1 MNRSSFLSSFINTWA
16 QFSYDG
22 HLPFLQFPQLRFLPF
37 KRQSPTENKAS
48 PFSVNCSQVLC
59 LLGFPQRGHRW
70 LHHHTCYSYC
80 NRPQFYFPP
89 MLFPQNCSSFAK
101 LGDCLIKKQCP
112 WFRNGQKEIMYWLS
126 QQWNTGVV
134 FQSLEVVGKGDL
146 IQWAMFFW
154 LTGCR

>member
-1 MNRSSFLSSFINTWA
+1 MNRSSFLSSFILEPSFHMMDTYP
-16 QFSYDG
+16 SYNFLSLGSFPLKDKVQQKTKP
-22 HLPFLQFPQLRFLPF
+22 LPFPWIAHKFFASWAFL
-37 KRQSPTENKAS
+37 KEATDGCIS
-48 PFSVNCSQVLC
+48 
-59 LLGFPQRGHRW
+59 
-70 LHHHTCYSYC
+70 HTCYSYC

-112 WFRNGQKEIMYWLS
+112 WFRNGPKEIMYWLS

-134 FQSLEVVGKGDL
+134 FQSLEVVGKGAL
-146 IQWAMFFW
+146 IQWGMFFW